1 MHTALKRLAV
11 EHVKPRVPEGTW
23 RLFSDPLRRRSP
35 ASDAAAS
42 RPTLT
47 ELAQKYRTDKWGKH
61 FYTPH
66 YERHLAH
73 LRDAE
78 FTLLEIGIGGY
89 KRDSEGG
96 ASLRMWEE
104 FFPRARIVG
113 LDIEDKSFV
122 DGGRIRT
129 YRGSQTDHAVL
140 QRIVD
145 DAGEIR
151 VVVDDGSH
159 RPEHIRDTFAFLF
172 PLLPMDGIYAIE
184 DTQTSYWPTWG
195 GSEELGDPATTISMV
210 KDLVD
215 GLHYEEFL
223 DETYVPTYVDQHLRS
238 LHAYHNMVVLE
249 KGDNREGSNRG
260 LASKRRLEGAP
271 PVRSVAEQRA
281 PYSTRPAP

>member
-1 MHTALKRLAV
+1 MRNGIKRLAV
-11 EHVKPRVPEGTW
+11 EQIKPRVSEGTW
-23 RLFSDPLRRRSP
+23 RLLSDPLRRRP
-35 ASDAAAS
+35 PGTDRARVS

-47 ELAQKYRTDKWGKH
+47 ELAQKHQTDKWGKH
-61 FYTPH
+61 SYTPN

-89 KRDSEGG
+89 QRDGEGG

-129 YRGSQTDHAVL
+129 YRGSQTDHAML
-140 QRIVD
+140 RRIVD

-159 RPEHIRDTFAFLF
+159 RSEHIRDTFHFLF
-172 PLLPMDGIYAIE
+172 PLLAMDGIYAIE

-223 DETYVPTYVDQHLRS
+223 DETYEPTYVDQYLRS

-260 LASKRRLEGAP
+260 LVSKRRLAGAP
-271 PVRSVAEQRA
+271 PGRSVTDQRA
-281 PYSTRPAP
+281 PYLT